1 MKRSKLFA
9 ITLQSKS
16 GLIFLFILAAYNLLL
31 GVYLK
36 DFFAL
41 SPMLATFYLLST
53 LPTLFFVLKIRS
65 AFMRAIVYIVLFFVM
80 IMSIFG
86 FAYCSRLLPIM
97 TMVTTAAEL
106 MYLAIFDNNSG
117 KDKRLTKIYVLA
129 VSVCIIVVLILSYNF
144 VCKPES
150 PYLLNGGA
158 TLWDTQTEELAD
170 EICADSDT
178 DAEKVQAIYNWM
190 IVNFEYDYDYQPLL
204 QYFNVRRTLS
214 THKGV
219 CYDFANLFAALC
231 RSQNIPCYVV
241 DGTPYDRSTED
252 HSWNRVYYDGCWW
265 DLDVTNDI
273 TGTANGKSLY
283 GFRELTSAYA
293 SDKDFYITNIY

>member
-1 MKRSKLFA
+1 MKTKKASKTNTRSRIIFFA
-9 ITLQSKS
+9 IALT
-16 GLIFLFILAAYNLLL
+16 YNLLL
-31 GVYLK
+31 GLYLK
-36 DFFAL
+36 DFLVL
-41 SPMLATFYLLST
+41 SPMFTTFYLLSA

-65 AFMRAIVYIVLFFVM
+65 TPMRAIVYIVLFFVM
-80 IMSIFG
+80 VMSIFG

-97 TMVTTAAEL
+97 TMVTTAVEL
-106 MYLAIFDNNSG
+106 MYLAIFDDNSG
-117 KDKRLTKIYVLA
+117 KDNILTKIYVLA
-129 VSVCIIVVLILSYNF
+129 VSVFIIAALILSYNF
-144 VCKPES
+144 VCKPET

-170 EICADSDT
+170 EICAESDI

-190 IVNFEYDYDYQPLL
+190 IANLEYDYNYQTLL
-204 QYFNVRRTLS
+204 QYFDVRRTLS

-231 RSQNIPCYVV
+231 RSQNIPCYIV

-273 TGTANGKSLY
+273 TSTANGKNLY
-283 GFRELTSAYA
+283 GFRKLSDASA
-293 SDKDFYITNIY
+293 SDKDYFITKIY